1 MFLNGP
7 FSAAD
12 KLKREQD
19 KRKADLAKR
28 QASERRAKSTADTHQ
43 RDREDQARRE
53 RQETAQ
59 RRAEEKAELERVLTN
74 NEGVRWERRFV
85 GVRSDAA
92 MVKGIRFRCDDKVVL
107 PPSAWRELT
116 NAGAANVGSA
126 NNVFFEITV
135 MDANGT
141 AVGRRTH
148 AGALG
153 FDGVE
158 GQVGLPA
165 PLMRTL
171 GASTSYNAAV
181 STQPD
186 AMDVDERTPPPVD
199 LTEAESPSNALGA
212 DAALDVKLSFRRL
225 PKGTW
230 VKLQPRSKDFQGE
243 LAVDAD
249 IDLRALLEAT
259 MQRRSALTVGDD
271 VMVPFGDREFPLRVV
286 EVQPD
291 DAGGAV
297 SLIETDVE
305 VDIAPSEDYEEAMRR
320 LAEAETK
327 RLAAAAQVE
336 QERRDREGAA
346 KEAEETRAREA
357 AEKAEAD
364 AAAAERAARYRDSM
378 SERLPVEPA
387 VDAAGGCVPCRF
399 QLPDGRTVTRRFA
412 PTDPLDAVFDYVRS
426 AGGAGEGESFRLV
439 TRWPRTVTEFSD
451 GATVQS
457 AGVKPGDTLFVEK
470 LAHGENA

>member
-28 QASERRAKSTADTHQ
+28 QASARRAKSTADAHQ

-74 NEGVRWERRFV
+74 NEGVAWERRFV

-158 GQVGLPA
+158 GPVSYTHLTLP
-165 PLMRTL
+165 
-171 GASTSYNAAV
+171 TS
-181 STQPD
+181 
-186 AMDVDERTPPPVD
+186 D
-199 LTEAESPSNALGA
+199 L
-212 DAALDVKLSFRRL
+212 V
-225 PKGTW
+225 
-230 VKLQPRSKDFQGE
+230 
-243 LAVDAD
+243 
-249 IDLRALLEAT
+249 
-259 MQRRSALTVGDD
+259 
-271 VMVPFGDREFPLRVV
+271 
-286 EVQPD
+286 
-291 DAGGAV
+291 
-297 SLIETDVE
+297 
-305 VDIAPSEDYEEAMRR
+305 
-320 LAEAETK
+320 
-327 RLAAAAQVE
+327 
-336 QERRDREGAA
+336 
-346 KEAEETRAREA
+346 
-357 AEKAEAD
+357 
-364 AAAAERAARYRDSM
+364 
-378 SERLPVEPA
+378 
-387 VDAAGGCVPCRF
+387 
-399 QLPDGRTVTRRFA
+399 
-412 PTDPLDAVFDYVRS
+412 
-426 AGGAGEGESFRLV
+426 
-439 TRWPRTVTEFSD
+439 
-451 GATVQS
+451 
-457 AGVKPGDTLFVEK
+457 
-470 LAHGENA
+470 